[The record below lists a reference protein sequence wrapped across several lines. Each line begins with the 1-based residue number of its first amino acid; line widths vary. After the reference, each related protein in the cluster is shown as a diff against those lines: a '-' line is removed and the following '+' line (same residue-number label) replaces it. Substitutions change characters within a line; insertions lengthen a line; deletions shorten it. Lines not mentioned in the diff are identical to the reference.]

1 MMGSRMS
8 SNPKYSIPIL
18 GAGPRA
24 QQPPH
29 NLHCRR
35 LPPWRRPPP
44 PPSSGLPSPVLPQEV
59 NLLLVVMWE
68 EVESIDINRS
78 VSHLGDV
85 PPLKDIC
92 HERALQFT
100 GSNCFQW
107 SYHTLSATLMSLSFF
122 NGNESR
128 SDSKDFGKPQSRTS
142 RRDFFDGRQWTNIL
156 LATNVLMY
164 IAQSVSDG
172 KVLYWGA
179 KINSL
184 ISEGQLWRL
193 ATSSFLHANIGH
205 LLVNCYSLNSVGPA
219 IEKIC
224 GPRRY
229 LTIYITS
236 AIASSAMSYWF
247 CNAPAVGA
255 SGAIFGL
262 VGSFAVFVL
271 RHRGMVKGTEGE
283 LKHIAQVI
291 VLNMVGGL
299 MGGAAASWLLGP
311 AWEVKSVSRD
321 GRRIFTDRAPIFSL
335 IRRHPK

>member
-18 GAGPRA
+18 GAGPM
-24 QQPPH
+24 PPNH
-29 NLHCRR
+29 LTTTTAVAFRLGDALRRR
-35 LPPWRRPPP
+35 LHLGFLLR
-44 PPSSGLPSPVLPQEV
+44 SSLK
-59 NLLLVVMWE
+59 
-68 EVESIDINRS
+68 S

-85 PPLKDIC
+85 LPLKDIC

-100 GSNCFQW
+100 GFNCFQW
-107 SYHTLSATLMSLSFF
+107 SCHTLSATLMSLSFF

-128 SDSKDFGKPQSRTS
+128 SDSKDFGKPQSRMS

-156 LATNVLMY
+156 LAANVLMY

-262 VGSFAVFVL
+262 VGSFAMFVL

-291 VLNMVGGL
+291 VLNMTIGLLSQGIDNWGHVGGL

-311 AWEVKSVSRD
+311 AWEVESVSRD
-321 GRRIFTDRAPIFSL
+321 GRRTFTDKAPIFSL